1 MPNSNSPNDPLEFAQ
16 NLWGKMGFSLP
27 GMVTPTFDVEELE
40 KRLVDLKAVEGW
52 LKMNLSMLQMTIQT
66 LEMQCS
72 TLNAVRA
79 IGNLKPDLLTPAAPP
94 AAKPARAS
102 SDAVATETPTDPL
115 QSAMWPWAL
124 MQQIQTQMQQSMEK
138 PAEASAPAATA
149 KPGKK
154 SP

>member
-1 MPNSNSPNDPLEFAQ
+1 MPNSNSSSDPLEFAQ

-27 GMVTPTFDVEELE
+27 GMVTPTFDVDELE

-79 IGNLKPDLLTPAAPP
+79 MSQFKPDQATPPP
-94 AAKPARAS
+94 APGAKAS
-102 SDAVATETPTDPL
+102 PEAGANDGAPDPL

-124 MQQIQTQMQQSMEK
+124 MQQIQTQMHQAMEK
-138 PAEASAPAATA
+138 QAAAPAPTAAT

-154 SP
+154 SS